1 MDIVMLENVSKTYN
15 NKVVFSGLNL
25 SIEKGQLIALTGTSG
40 IGKSTLLNIIGLILD
55 NTDGNVSIYGHK
67 NLKINSKE
75 AMMIRRNKIGYLF
88 QNFGLIDDES
98 VFYNLN
104 LALAYKNMK
113 RKDRINRIDELLEEF
128 GLMELKKKKVYQLS
142 GGEQQRIAIIR
153 LILQDCD
160 LILAD
165 EPTGSLDEINRN
177 LIMKLLK
184 DLNASGKTIIIVTHD
199 PFIASQC
206 KNVIEISNLIKDILQ
221 VK

>member
-1 MDIVMLENVSKTYN
+1 MDIVMLENVSKKYN

-25 SIEKGQLIALTGTSG
+25 SIAKGQLIALTGKSG
-40 IGKSTLLNIIGLILD
+40 IGKSTLLNIMGLILD

-113 RKDRINRIDELLEEF
+113 RKDKINRIDELLEEF
-128 GLMELKKKKVYQLS
+128 RLIELKKKKVYQLS
-142 GGEQQRIAIIR
+142 GGEQQRVAIIR

-199 PFIASQC
+199 PYIASQC
-206 KNVIEISNLIKDILQ
+206 KNVIEISNLIIK
-221 VK
+221 